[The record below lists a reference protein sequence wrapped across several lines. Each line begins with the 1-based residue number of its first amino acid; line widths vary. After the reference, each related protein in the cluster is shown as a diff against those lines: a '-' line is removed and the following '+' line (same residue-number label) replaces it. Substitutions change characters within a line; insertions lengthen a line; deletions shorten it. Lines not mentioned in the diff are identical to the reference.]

1 MCVVSGFLLQWRSEG
16 RAWPGTN
23 PPKVRPAHVRASAS
37 VVSAMVKRTTG
48 AWPIPMTW
56 LRHCSLS
63 QGLCPCCWF
72 TSWKCVPLVHLPM
85 GKMKWPGRNGLSS
98 TPNTLHLG
106 CSYHLHSS
114 HRFLSTLGA
123 VMLLKK
129 KKKLS
134 RSISLSSK
142 FDHIW
147 GAARPHLN

>member
-63 QGLCPCCWF
+63 PGSVCLWCIYLWANEMAW
-72 TSWKCVPLVHLPM
+72 T
-85 GKMKWPGRNGLSS
+85 KWPAIY
-98 TPNTLHLG
+98 TQYFALG
-106 CSYHLHSS
+106 MQLPPALQSPFSFHFGCAY
-114 HRFLSTLGA
+114 A
-123 VMLLKK
+123 LKK

-142 FDHIW
+142 FDHIR